1 MRDVGKY
8 RGCMVGLALGDCL
21 GFPVEFCKTMKE
33 IEETY
38 GPGGI
43 KDLPDPALVS
53 DDTQMTM
60 SVARAILGIKP
71 LVGTLEDDATI
82 ERYGARVASEFV
94 EWFKSQ
100 KDPKNSRAPGL
111 TCMAACQELATG
123 KYWRISG
130 IPESRGSGAAMRS
143 APIGLWFHED
153 IPNIVQYGIAT
164 AQPTHLDDVSS
175 CASVG
180 TALLCSVAMSGV
192 PVGLWGHELMVVT
205 GGISEDFSRIINAA
219 TSAVGTLSPEK
230 ALSAGCI
237 GEGWQGHEAVAS
249 AMYCC
254 MSCQN
259 DFKAAVLM
267 AANTVGDSDTIA
279 CITGALMGARLGIE
293 AIPPEWRGKVEHEK
307 ELIGLADGL
316 AVGTP

>member
-1 MRDVGKY
+1 MRRDGDKY
-8 RGCMVGLALGDCL
+8 RGCMVGLALGDAL
-21 GFPVEFCKTMKE
+21 GSPVEFKRDPE
-33 IEETY
+33 IIQKQIDK
-38 GPGGI
+38 G
-43 KDLPDPALVS
+43 LPDQALVS

-60 SVARAILGIKP
+60 RVANAILAVKP
-71 LVGTLEDDATI
+71 LVGVPESDAMI
-82 ERYGARVASEFV
+82 ERYGAKLAAEFV
-94 EWFKSQ
+94 EWFQSQ

-111 TCMAACQELATG
+111 TCMAACHELASG
-123 KYWRISG
+123 KYWRVAG

-143 APIGLWFHED
+143 APVGLWFHGD

-192 PVGLWGHELMVVT
+192 PVGLWGHELMIVT
-205 GGISEDFSRIINAA
+205 GGISGDFSRIINAA
-219 TSAVGTLSPEK
+219 TAAVGNIPPSK
-230 ALSAGCI
+230 ALAVGCI

-254 MSCQN
+254 MSCPN
-259 DFKAAVLM
+259 DFRAAVLM

-279 CITGALMGARLGIE
+279 CITGALMGARLGIG
-293 AIPPEWRGKVEHEK
+293 AIPPEWLGKVEHEK
-307 ELIGLADGL
+307 ELIDLADL
-316 AVGTP
+316 LVAGTP